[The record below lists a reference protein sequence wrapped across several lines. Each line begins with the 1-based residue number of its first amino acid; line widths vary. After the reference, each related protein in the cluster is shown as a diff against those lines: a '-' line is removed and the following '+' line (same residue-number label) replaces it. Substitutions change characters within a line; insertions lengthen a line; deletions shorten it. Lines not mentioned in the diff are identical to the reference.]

1 MGKKRTAIYSIII
14 IVISLTVIVALNLHN
29 GNRSNK
35 NNKLSQKR
43 ETSIEYIYEKTDKSD
58 VRLLKKEEISHINLK
73 DENLTLYFQGVY
85 ESKNH
90 ITYSLEGNND
100 EADLKV
106 YVPNN
111 KTSDEKT
118 ISKDISAPY
127 LSDLKKLKIY
137 IEK

>member
-1 MGKKRTAIYSIII
+1 MGKKRIAIYSIII
-14 IVISLTVIVALNLHN
+14 IIISLTVIVALNHHN
-29 GNRSNK
+29 EIRSNK
-35 NNKLSQKR
+35 NNKPSQKR

-85 ESKNH
+85 ESKNN

-106 YVPNN
+106 YIPNN

-118 ISKDISAPY
+118 ISKDISASY

-137 IEK
+137 VEK

>member
-1 MGKKRTAIYSIII
+1 MGKKRIAIYSIII
-14 IVISLTVIVALNLHN
+14 IVISLTVIVALNLHT

-35 NNKLSQKR
+35 NNKPSQKR
-43 ETSIEYIYEKTDKSD
+43 ETSIEYIDEKTDKSD

-85 ESKNH
+85 ESKNN

-106 YVPNN
+106 YIPNN

-118 ISKDISAPY
+118 ISKDISASY

-137 IEK
+137 VEK

>member
-1 MGKKRTAIYSIII
+1 MGKKRIAIYSIII
-14 IVISLTVIVALNLHN
+14 VVISLTVIVALNLHT

-35 NNKLSQKR
+35 NNKPSQKR
-43 ETSIEYIYEKTDKSD
+43 ETSIEYIDEKTDKSD

-85 ESKNH
+85 ESKNN

-106 YVPNN
+106 YIPNN

-118 ISKDISAPY
+118 ISKDISASY

-137 IEK
+137 VEK

>member
-1 MGKKRTAIYSIII
+1 M
-14 IVISLTVIVALNLHN
+14 
-29 GNRSNK
+29 
-35 NNKLSQKR
+35 
-43 ETSIEYIYEKTDKSD
+43 
-58 VRLLKKEEISHINLK
+58 KKEEISHINLK

-85 ESKNH
+85 ESKNN

-106 YVPNN
+106 YIPNN

-118 ISKDISAPY
+118 ISKDISASY

-137 IEK
+137 VEK